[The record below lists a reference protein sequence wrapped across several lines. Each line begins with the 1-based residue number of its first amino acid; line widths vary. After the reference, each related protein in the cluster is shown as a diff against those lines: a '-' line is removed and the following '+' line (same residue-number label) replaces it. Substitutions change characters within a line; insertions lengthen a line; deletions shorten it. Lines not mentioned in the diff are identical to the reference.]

1 MGLSSGKAGF
11 AEAIEA
17 GDRAW
22 PAAFPK
28 ADRHCHSIFGASL
41 QSIEAW
47 AGEPI
52 EPPPPR
58 MADLDEMRKY
68 SHRALYPR
76 IYHRAGFEHTAESAI
91 LEAIEDGVRIL
102 EMSFDV
108 NFIQFYGDGAT
119 GFIGFVQRLRGTSG
133 ERIDFRPEIGISKN
147 RDPSPQ
153 VALAR
158 ECVDSGVFR
167 SIDLYGNERAQEPEA
182 YEELYRRAASRGLK
196 LKAHVGEFGD
206 ARHVERTLRALG
218 LHEIQHGVAAAASP
232 SLMTLLRAE
241 GIRLNVCP
249 SSSVAL
255 SAAED
260 LAHHPI
266 RTLVRSGVRVSINSD
281 DKTIFGKSV
290 TDEYLGLFRAGT
302 LTAAELDAIRV
313 DSLRD

>member
-1 MGLSSGKAGF
+1 MGHSSDRTGF
-11 AEAIEA
+11 ADALQA
-17 GDRAW
+17 GDRGRL
-22 PAAFPK
+22 AAFPK

-41 QSIEAW
+41 QGIQAW
-47 AGEPI
+47 VGEPI
-52 EPPPPR
+52 EPPPLR

-68 SHRALYPR
+68 SHRALYPH
-76 IYHRAGFEHTAESAI
+76 IYNRAGFEHTAESAI

-102 EMSFDV
+102 ELSLDV
-108 NFIQFYGDGAT
+108 NFIQFYGEGTT
-119 GFIGFVQRLRGTSG
+119 GFIGFVKRLRETSG
-133 ERIDFRPEIGISKN
+133 ERIDFRPEIGVSKN

-158 ECVDSGVFR
+158 DCVDSGVFR
-167 SIDLYGNERAQEPEA
+167 SIDLYGNEHAQEPEA
-182 YEELYRRAASRGLK
+182 YAELYRRAADRGLK
-196 LKAHVGEFGD
+196 LKAHVGEFGE
-206 ARHVERTLRALG
+206 ARQIERTLRALG
-218 LHEIQHGVAAAASP
+218 LHEIQHGVAAAAST
-232 SLMTLLRAE
+232 SLMSLLRAE

-249 SSSVAL
+249 SSNVAL
-255 SAAED
+255 SAATD

-266 RTLVRSGVRVSINSD
+266 RTLVRNGVRVSINSD